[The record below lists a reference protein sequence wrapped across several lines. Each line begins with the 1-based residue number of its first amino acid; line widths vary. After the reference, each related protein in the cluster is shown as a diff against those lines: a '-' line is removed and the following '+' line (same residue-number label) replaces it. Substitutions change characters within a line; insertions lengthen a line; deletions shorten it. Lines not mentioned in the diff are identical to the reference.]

1 MGDKGTA
8 LELRLKSDPRLL
20 HIVRSVVGQ
29 MAALRGF
36 SEEDV
41 QFIILAVDEACAN
54 IIRHAYKDRHDGEI
68 IISCREREDGIEFL
82 LTDRGEKA
90 DASRWPRRS
99 LEEVRPGGLG
109 LPLIYLVMDEVE
121 YRHGERGNELVLA
134 KSLTTRDCAEK
145 R

>member
-1 MGDKGTA
+1 
-8 LELRLKSDPRLL
+8 LL

-29 MAALRGF
+29 MASLRGF

-54 IIRHAYKDRHDGEI
+54 IIRHAYKGRQDGEI

-82 LTDRGEKA
+82 LADRGETA

-99 LEEVRPGGLG
+99 LDEVRPGGLG

-134 KSLTTRDCAEK
+134 KLLATRDCAEK